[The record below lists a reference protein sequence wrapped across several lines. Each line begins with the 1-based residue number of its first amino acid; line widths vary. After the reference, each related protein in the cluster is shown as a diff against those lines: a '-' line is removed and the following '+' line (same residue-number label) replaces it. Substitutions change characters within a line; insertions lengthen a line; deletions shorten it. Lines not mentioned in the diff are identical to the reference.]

1 MTLDRRWEKFSGG
14 PAVSRQEKEM
24 RVTLN
29 RKGMFYLSAK
39 MYALIGRPK
48 AVALYYNR
56 DEDLVA
62 IKPAY
67 ERFEEHFKLT
77 KLGSNGWGIRA
88 STFCR
93 HYKIKIPTTE
103 RFIRPDLDNEGHLIL
118 NLRQT
123 TTVGGI
129 TRTKGTGPRTKPP
142 ASTSQN
148 REL

>member
-14 PAVSRQEKEM
+14 PAVSKLEKEM
-24 RVTLN
+24 RVTIN
-29 RKGMFYLSAK
+29 RKGMIYLSDK
-39 MYALIGRPK
+39 MYSVFGRPK
-48 AVALYYNR
+48 AVALFYNR
-56 DEDLVA
+56 EEDLIA
-62 IKPAY
+62 IQPAY
-67 ERFEEHFKLT
+67 ERFEQHFTLT
-77 KLGSNGWGIRA
+77 KLGTGWGIRA

-93 HYKIKIPTTE
+93 HYKIKIPSTE

-142 ASTSQN
+142 APASQN
-148 REL
+148 REP